1 MRKAIV
7 FCLAISLISCGK
19 TDDSL
24 EGECIGVIDFANA
37 GIFQI
42 ELVDAIGNN
51 LIQDGL
57 YNPEMITTS
66 INGVA
71 NGGVFENFD
80 ASISRD
86 TIRLFTVGSEGA
98 NRWLLHLSE
107 MDTDT
112 LDFTLSFKEERALFN
127 GDLFCGTQQILN
139 SARYNGEPIEFTSES
154 EGIIIL
160 NISVLK

>member
-7 FCLAISLISCGK
+7 FFSAIFLISCGK

-24 EGECIGVIDFANA
+24 EGECVGIIDFANA

-57 YNPEMITTS
+57 YNPNLITAS

-71 NGGVFENFD
+71 NGGVFQNFD
-80 ASISRD
+80 ASVSRD
-86 TIRLFTVGSEGA
+86 TIRLYTVGSEGT

-112 LDFTLSFKEERALFN
+112 LDFNLSNKDERALFD
-127 GDLFCGTQQILN
+127 GDLFCGTRHILN
-139 SARYNGEPIEFTSES
+139 TASYNGQPIEFTSES
-154 EGIIIL
+154 EGIVIL
-160 NISVLK
+160 NIGVLK